1 MSSKVTA
8 SGPKKTKSIHV
19 TREQKSILKNAFMFI
34 PYPDHYPDSL
44 SKLSD
49 DTGLDQEAIKK
60 WFRNRRKKVGSKNGD
75 NEDQEEIKIQ
85 KDEVDK
91 SLDADEAS
99 ENVAQNSNTNETEAV
114 NEDLPAENVSN
125 DLVNEK
131 LASEN
136 VEGSSDD
143 AKEELASGNAQ
154 VSNDDIA
161 NVQLATEVKK
171 LDGVDWDT
179 KSGKGKSLEEV
190 ARRCK
195 EMDISNFLSERK
207 REYLEEDTAPVQN
220 KKIKLSKLAEQLE
233 SLETL
238 ETEMEAEIIKLKDK
252 HKTNEEELQEKY
264 KKEKEHLDEMYK
276 KKSANLEQELKK
288 KMTLL
293 KSSNYEEEESLA
305 KEHKNKISQKK
316 TLENEIKTRFS
327 PRTPPLAPSTSSL
340 VPECPICLEGMPPPM
355 NIFNC
360 PNGHFVC
367 GNCKPKVANCPK
379 CFQPVM
385 GRATGME
392 QMLRTLFET

>member
-136 VEGSSDD
+136 VEGS
-143 AKEELASGNAQ
+143 N
-154 VSNDDIA
+154 
-161 NVQLATEVKK
+161 
-171 LDGVDWDT
+171 
-179 KSGKGKSLEEV
+179 
-190 ARRCK
+190 
-195 EMDISNFLSERK
+195 ISKFLSKRK
-207 REYLEEDTAPVQN
+207 RDYLEEDTAPVQN
-220 KKIKLSKLAEQLE
+220 KKMKLSKLAEQLE